1 MDPVI
6 ILDSDEDGGTP
17 VHSRADNHEVNE
29 FATPIHSSASIAS
42 RVRRSSRRLSLPLRS
57 SPLVNY
63 RQDTIVIS
71 SSSSPQKSTPLHNKE
86 PSSPWNLSVSI
97 DSPDVTSPVKSRS
110 KQQDPFNDRTGKGTS
125 KEKEG
130 SRVFSSSRTF
140 LKSFFDSSDL
150 SVDGGF
156 GSVANSENG
165 PGNGPDDYPDPPQ
178 RSTNFK
184 KTSLVDEISDLSS
197 DPLTPQVRKRRGSND
212 APSRKQASKKK
223 DSDKAAAR
231 ERAKKDQEWKAAV
244 EAANKHKHDKDYTVK
259 ELILELS
266 EGLQTSKAGEQII
279 GELESMGVT
288 CNKLTQTQDNNFE
301 VIKVR
306 RKVTREYDEKE
317 GMFVPVDLWIREED
331 HAIILISGEGFIK
344 ALETG
349 LLQHMETIA
358 GKFSGKRIIYL
369 VEGLQ
374 KVLRKHA
381 NAINR
386 QVAQRAR
393 HILSNSDGQDKDS
406 SKSSSSSAPVPTPT
420 VSAGEIRE
428 KAELALIELQVQ
440 GYRIIQCEKEDE
452 VVNTTISLI
461 RELSTAPYKKIS
473 TAGEEQIEESGIP
486 SGKDVKDTFAKS
498 LSQIKYVTP
507 TIAQAIA
514 SSYSNPHHL
523 MTSIAK
529 HGTYALEG
537 LRQGD
542 GKKVIG
548 TAMAKSITNIFTSH
562 DPDEYEHD

>member
-1 MDPVI
+1 MI

-17 VHSRADNHEVNE
+17 VHSRAGNNEIHE

-42 RVRRSSRRLSLPLRS
+42 RVRRSSRRLSQPLRS

-71 SSSSPQKSTPLHNKE
+71 SSSSPPQRATPLHNKE
-86 PSSPWNLSVSI
+86 PSSPWNLSVNV
-97 DSPDVTSPVKSRS
+97 DSPDVSSPVKSRP
-110 KQQDPFNDRTGKGTS
+110 KEQDPFKDRSGKGNG

-150 SVDGGF
+150 SMDGGI
-156 GSVANSENG
+156 GSTANSENG
-165 PGNGPDDYPDPPQ
+165 PGNAPDDYPDPPQ
-178 RSTNFK
+178 ASTNFK
-184 KTSLVDEISDLSS
+184 KMSLVDEISDLSS
-197 DPLTPQVRKRRGSND
+197 DPFTPQARKRRGSND
-212 APSRKQASKKK
+212 VPSRKQASKKK
-223 DSDKAAAR
+223 NPDKAAAR
-231 ERAKKDQEWKAAV
+231 ERAKKEQQWKAAV

-266 EGLQTSKAGEQII
+266 EGLRTSKTGEQII

-288 CNKLTQTQDNNFE
+288 CNQLTQSQDNEFE
-301 VIKVR
+301 TIKIR
-306 RKVTREYDEKE
+306 RRVTREYDEKQ
-317 GMFVPVDLWIREED
+317 GMFIPVDLWIREED
-331 HAIILISGEGFIK
+331 QAIILISGEGFIK
-344 ALETG
+344 ALEIG
-349 LLQHMETIA
+349 LLRHMEKIA
-358 GKFSGKRIIYL
+358 GQFSGKRIIYI

-381 NAINR
+381 NAVNR
-386 QVAQRAR
+386 QMAQRAR
-393 HILSNSDGQDKDS
+393 HILSNADSQDKDRS
-406 SKSSSSSAPVPTPT
+406 ESSSSSAPVPAPT
-420 VSAGEIRE
+420 ASAGEIRE
-428 KAELALIELQVQ
+428 KAELALIELQVE
-440 GYRIIQCEKEDE
+440 GYRIMQCEKEDD
-452 VVNTTISLI
+452 VVSTTISLI

-507 TIAQAIA
+507 TISQAIA

-523 MTSIAK
+523 MASIAK

-548 TAMAKSITNIFTSH
+548 TAMAKSITNIFTSY
-562 DPDEYEHD
+562 DPDEYEND